1 MPMTILDHPLA
12 TDLLT
17 ILRDKTTQP
26 PQFRQIAERLGYLL
40 VAEALSDMSV
50 DEVEIETPLEAT
62 VGTQVR
68 RPVVAVAVL
77 RAGLGLLHSV
87 LTVPDAVGF
96 AGVQRNEE
104 TAEPIEYYTKFPE
117 LGAARVLILEP
128 MLATGG
134 SLSWAIDKVK
144 ENGARDIVAVCVVA
158 APQGVGVIEEKH
170 PDVRIVAAARPGAQ
184 SVSLPGSGDMGT
196 VSSGPCD
203 RVRRR
208 CHRRHQPSRP
218 GGGDV
223 WEVAA
228 RPGIGAAR
236 AVGTLLLLPMACW

>member
-1 MPMTILDHPLA
+1 MPITILDHPLSA
-12 TDLLT
+12 DLLT
-17 ILRDKTTQP
+17 ILRDRETEP

-50 DEVEIETPLEAT
+50 DDVEINTPLEPMT
-62 VGTQVR
+62 GTQLH

-87 LTVPDAVGF
+87 LTLVPDAAIGF

-104 TAEPIEYYTKFPE
+104 TAEPMEYYTKFPE
-117 LGAARVLILEP
+117 LGSARVLILEP

-158 APQGVGVIEEKH
+158 APQGLEAIESNH
-170 PDVRIVAAARPGAQ
+170 PDVRIVAAALDRELNPNFYIAPG
-184 SVSLPGSGDMGT
+184 LGDMG
-196 VSSGPCD
+196 D
-203 RVRRR
+203 RLF
-208 CHRRHQPSRP
+208 
-218 GGGDV
+218 
-223 WEVAA
+223 
-228 RPGIGAAR
+228 
-236 AVGTLLLLPMACW
+236 GTL